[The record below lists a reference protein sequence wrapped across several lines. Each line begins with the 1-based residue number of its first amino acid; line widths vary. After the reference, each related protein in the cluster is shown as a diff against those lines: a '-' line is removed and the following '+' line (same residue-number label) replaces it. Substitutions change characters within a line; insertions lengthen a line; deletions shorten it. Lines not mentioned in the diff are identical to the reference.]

1 MFALMIYKNNHEL
14 TPDEFGI
21 SWLVKPDILVSS
33 ELSAKFVVAAS
44 RQPKGRRYKLLV
56 DRNKQDSHAYL
67 LLLRII
73 YTQWKER
80 NLIK

>member
-1 MFALMIYKNNHEL
+1 MLALMIYKSNYEL

-44 RQPKGRRYKLLV
+44 QQPKGCRISYGLTET
-56 DRNKQDSHAYL
+56 NKILTLIFDFHRL
-67 LLLRII
+67 
-73 YTQWKER
+73 YTK
-80 NLIK
+80 